1 MRSRA
6 EERGPNGRLWRVEHA
21 AFVAGAR
28 PRPLPGASA
37 YLHPQVPEV
46 WDASFVSDLH
56 PPLDLDRLL
65 SKAAALFATAGCA
78 HQKIWLHDPT
88 LFPSIGAALV
98 ARGFSERRMVI
109 MSASTEPRPPLHSP
123 PEGLCFTLV
132 RTRGERRLLARARHE
147 SRRDAPWYGVEV
159 AAALD
164 RWEDIQART
173 LDLQWIFASLGDRPA
188 GAVGLLVTDEGAS
201 LQSLA
206 TAVDLRRRGIGEA
219 LIARVRWLARGRGHT
234 TLSLLTDLD
243 SRPHALYRRLG
254 FVDRVEVRAYERA
267 TP

>member
-6 EERGPNGRLWRVEHA
+6 EERGLTDRLWRVEHA

-28 PRPLPGASA
+28 ARPLPGASA

-46 WDASFVSDLH
+46 WDASFVSDLR

-78 HQKIWLHDPT
+78 HQKVWLHDRR
-88 LFPSIGAALV
+88 LFPDIGAALV
-98 ARGFSERRMVI
+98 EQGFSERRMII
-109 MSASTEPRPPLHSP
+109 MSASTEPRPPLHRP
-123 PEGLCFTLV
+123 PEGLRFTLV
-132 RTRGERRLLARARHE
+132 RTREERRVLARARHE
-147 SRRDAPWYGVEV
+147 SRKDAPWYGAEV

-164 RWEDIQART
+164 RWEDIQARA
-173 LDLQWIFASLGDRPA
+173 LDLQWISASLKDQPA

-206 TAVDLRRRGIGEA
+206 TAVELRRRGIGEA
-219 LIARVRWLARGRGHT
+219 LIAQVRWLARGRGHT
-234 TLSLLTDLD
+234 TLSLLTDLG
-243 SRPHALYRRLG
+243 SKPHALYRRLG
-254 FVDRVEVRAYERA
+254 FVDRLEVRAYERA